1 MKKGKLLFFSVAVTG
16 LMLSG
21 QSFAQEKKVETEHTE
36 KTEKTVSAVKEEA
49 WQERTDFHKVM
60 STTFHP
66 MEDGDFKPI
75 RERAAEMHAKAEAW
89 AKSTAPKSFDKPR
102 SKKTANA
109 RYSVFRIERP
119 HRSES
124 NRRRSEKL
132 KLPLCMKHS
141 TRLQGLCKPW
151 MGFIKF

>member
-1 MKKGKLLFFSVAVTG
+1 MKKGKMLFFSVAVTG

-36 KTEKTVSAVKEEA
+36 KTEKTVSAVQEEA

-89 AKSTAPKSFDKPR
+89 AKSTAPKSFDKPEI
-102 SKKTANA
+102 K
-109 RYSVFRIERP
+109 
-119 HRSES
+119 
-124 NRRRSEKL
+124 EKL
-132 KLPLCMKHS
+132 QMLVTQSSELKDRIAAKATDEEVKTKLTALHE
-141 TRLQGLCKPW
+141 TFHQIAGLCKPG
-151 MGFIKF
+151 M